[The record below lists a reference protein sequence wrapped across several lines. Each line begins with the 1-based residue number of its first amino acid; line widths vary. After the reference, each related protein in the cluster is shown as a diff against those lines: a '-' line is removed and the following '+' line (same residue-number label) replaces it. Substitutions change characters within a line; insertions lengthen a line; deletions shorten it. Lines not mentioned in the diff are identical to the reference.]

1 LDTRI
6 EPIKHRSAT
15 TQRHLLLEDD
25 VNKGRKAGRAAPH
38 RRFAMREEYLSEFG
52 IACGQ
57 VASGRRESLCSE
69 YFRPV
74 VLQSTDSERQEVFE

>member
-1 LDTRI
+1 ML
-6 EPIKHRSAT
+6 
-15 TQRHLLLEDD
+15 
-25 VNKGRKAGRAAPH
+25 
-38 RRFAMREEYLSEFG
+38 EEYLSEFG